1 MARTGNQR
9 TKKIKYFLVSF
20 IVLILVGIG
29 TIFFT
34 YRRLSEQ
41 PERLLSVIGENV
53 NLSLGSIQHTATRDG
68 IKEWTLEAESA
79 RLVETKKHM
88 VLTGLSVVY
97 FTKNNGEVYL
107 TANEGILDTKS
118 NDIEVTGNVVLI
130 NEPYELQTTKLNYE
144 HKKQMIHADGH
155 VRIISTTSYLGA
167 DAMSFDIN
175 TNEVQFTGN
184 VEGIFAEKIK
194 L

>member
-9 TKKIKYFLVSF
+9 TKKLKYLLVSF
-20 IVLILVGIG
+20 IVLILVVIG
-29 TIFFT
+29 TIFIG
-34 YRRLSEQ
+34 YRRISDQ
-41 PERLLSVIGENV
+41 PGLLLSAIGDNV
-53 NLSLGSIQHTATRDG
+53 NVSLGSIQHTATRDG

-79 RLVETKKHM
+79 RLIETKKHM
-88 VLTGLSVVY
+88 VLTGLSVIY
-97 FTKNNGEVYL
+97 FTKGGEVYL
-107 TANEGILDTKS
+107 TANEGTLNTRT

-130 NEPYELQTTKLNYE
+130 NEPYELQTEKLNYE
-144 HKKQMIHADGH
+144 HKKRMIYANGP
-155 VRIISTTSYLGA
+155 VRIISTKSYLGA

-175 TNEVQFTGN
+175 ANEVQFKGN